1 MGIQE
6 FKDPSFDVNGV
17 TTIVSLN
24 TIDPCCSA
32 KILQNNQNRLSMK
45 FLSLDLYN
53 FRRYE
58 SAKFKFNPKFTVLT
72 YFQNSGLKTG
82 QGGIRKSDSRFVT
95 REKGGQ
101 VFLERMKK
109 VSLVGTG
116 FTSYVKE

>member
-58 SAKFKFNPKFTVLT
+58 SAKFKFNPTFTVLIGDNGKGKTTILDALAILLST
-72 YFQNSGLKTG
+72 YFRIYSQ
-82 QGGIRKSDSRFVT
+82 
-95 REKGGQ
+95 
-101 VFLERMKK
+101 
-109 VSLVGTG
+109 
-116 FTSYVKE
+116 